1 MGASSSV
8 TGHLPGAIAS
18 GKPTTTIGAMT
29 LLRVVASV
37 APSVTMNAR
46 LIERA
51 AGDVVARVAKT

>member
-1 MGASSSV
+1 VGASSSV

-29 LLRVVASV
+29 LLCVVDSV
-37 APSVTMNAR
+37 ALTATMNAR

-51 AGDVVARVAKT
+51 AEDVAARVAKT